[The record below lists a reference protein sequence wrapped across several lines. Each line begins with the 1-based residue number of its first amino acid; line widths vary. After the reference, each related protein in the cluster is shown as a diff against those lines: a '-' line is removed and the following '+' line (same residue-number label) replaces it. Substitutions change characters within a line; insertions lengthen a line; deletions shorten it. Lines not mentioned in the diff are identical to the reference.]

1 MSGASI
7 PYHLR
12 PHKSVDRRLF
22 LDLLT
27 RFERW
32 KPLGDYV
39 YVSMGAYPLEDHKL
53 IHRHLG
59 ITRLIAFD
67 LEEKIVARQTFNK
80 PIEACYCLHKKSGE
94 VISNLDAILSDC
106 SFSESKGV
114 IVWLDYTSPEQLGQQ
129 IREFETLLN
138 KLRAGDLVRVTV
150 NAQPYALLDPQ
161 LPGTTPLLVTER
173 REIQFK
179 KLKDRIGDFLPS
191 ETSADDMTQEGLP
204 LALSKSFGAAALKAF
219 PATGENIF
227 CPLSIIRYADGQQM
241 LSITGTVI
249 ARSDKDPFLEKL
261 DLKSWP
267 FASTDWPNVHRL
279 LVPAL
284 TVRERL
290 FLERGIMSKS
300 ASDLVA
306 ELGFEAASDIQ
317 IDEFLESYK
326 SYYRFYP
333 TLLSAEI

>member
-32 KPLGDYV
+32 RPLASYV

-53 IHRHLG
+53 VHRHLG
-59 ITRLIAFD
+59 ISKLIAFD
-67 LEEKIVARQTFNK
+67 FEEGIVARQRFNR
-80 PIEACYCLHKKSGE
+80 PIETCHCLHSKSDDL
-94 VISNLDAILSDC
+94 ISNLDSVLAKC
-106 SFSESKGV
+106 SFSDPAGL
-114 IVWLDYTSPEQLGQQ
+114 IVWLDYTDPRQIGQQ
-129 IREFETLLN
+129 VREFETLLD

-150 NAQPYALLDPQ
+150 NAQPNALVDPQ
-161 LPGTTPLLVTER
+161 ALGESPLLASDKKQK
-173 REIQFK
+173 QFQ
-179 KLKDRIGDFLPS
+179 KLKDRIGDFLPA
-191 ETSADDMTQEGLP
+191 ETSLDDMTAEGLP
-204 LALSKSFGAAALKAF
+204 LAISKSFGAAALKAL
-219 PATGENIF
+219 PISGNNIF

-249 ARSDKDPFLEKL
+249 TRGDKDAMLERL

-267 FASTDWPNVHRL
+267 FASMDWSIVHRL
-279 LVPAL
+279 LVPIL

-290 FLERGIMSKS
+290 FLERGILGK
-300 ASDLVA
+300 AAEELVS
-306 ELGFEAASDIQ
+306 ELGFAMASEIRL
-317 IDEFLESYK
+317 DEFLANYK
-326 SYYRFYP
+326 DYYRFYP
-333 TLLSAEI
+333 TLLPAEI

>member
-32 KPLGDYV
+32 KPLANYV

-53 IHRHLG
+53 VHRHLG

-67 LEEKIVARQTFNK
+67 FEEEIVARQKFNK
-80 PIEACYCLHKKSGE
+80 PIEGCHCLHKKSGDL
-94 VISNLDAILSDC
+94 VSNLDVILADC
-106 SFSESKGV
+106 SLSESDGI
-114 IVWLDYTSPEQLGQQ
+114 IVWLDYTSPGQLGQQ
-129 IREFETLLN
+129 IREFEALLN

-150 NAQPYALLDPQ
+150 NAQPNALLDPQ
-161 LPGTTPLLVTER
+161 IPGSTPVLATER
-173 REIQFK
+173 RERQFQ
-179 KLKDRIGDFLPS
+179 KLKSRIGDFLPS
-191 ETSADDMTQEGLP
+191 DTSSSDMTQEGLP
-204 LALSKSFGAAALKAF
+204 LAISKSFGAAALNAF
-219 PATGENIF
+219 PAAGDNIF
-227 CPLSIIRYADGQQM
+227 CPLSIIRYADGEQM
-241 LSITGTVI
+241 LSITGVVL
-249 ARSDKDPFLEKL
+249 ARSDKDILLETL

-267 FASTDWPNVHRL
+267 FASPDWSNVHRL

-300 ASDLVA
+300 ITDLVA
-306 ELGFEAASDIQ
+306 ELGFEAASDIK
-317 IDEFLESYK
+317 INEFLESYK
-326 SYYRFYP
+326 DYYRFYP